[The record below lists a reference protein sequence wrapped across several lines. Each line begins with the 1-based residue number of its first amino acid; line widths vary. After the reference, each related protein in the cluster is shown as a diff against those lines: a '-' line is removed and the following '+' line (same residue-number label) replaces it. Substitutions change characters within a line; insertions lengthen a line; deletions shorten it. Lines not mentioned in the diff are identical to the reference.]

1 MSDLDPKDYLTI
13 PQVAKKLK
21 MPRRSLYRVMER
33 LGMDKV
39 STLIF
44 GRRVIHVTMLAAIKA
59 EHAPMGSDRRHEIAV
74 MYGAMGGETKAINLA
89 RRAKRSRSSS

>member
-1 MSDLDPKDYLTI
+1 MSDLDPKDYLTM
-13 PQVAKKLK
+13 PQVAKRLK

-39 STLIF
+39 STLVF
-44 GRRVIHVTMLAAIKA
+44 GRRVVHVTMLDAIKA

-74 MYGAMGGETKAINLA
+74 MYGGKGGETKAANRA
-89 RRAKRSRSSS
+89 RAAKRSRQSS

>member
-1 MSDLDPKDYLTI
+1 MSDLDPKDYLTM
-13 PQVAKKLK
+13 PQVAKRLK

-39 STLIF
+39 STLVF
-44 GRRVIHVTMLAAIKA
+44 GRRVVHVTMLDAIKA

-74 MYGAMGGETKAINLA
+74 MYGAMGGETKAANRA
-89 RRAKRSRSSS
+89 RKAKRRQSS

>member
-1 MSDLDPKDYLTI
+1 MSDLDPKDYLTM
-13 PQVAKKLK
+13 PQVAKRLK

-39 STLIF
+39 STLVF
-44 GRRVIHVTMLAAIKA
+44 GRRVVHVTMLDAIKA

-74 MYGAMGGETKAINLA
+74 MYGAMGGETKAANRA
-89 RRAKRSRSSS
+89 RKTKRRPSS

>member
-1 MSDLDPKDYLTI
+1 MSDLDPKDYLTM
-13 PQVAKKLK
+13 PQVAKRLK

-39 STLIF
+39 SALIF
-44 GRRVIHVTMLAAIKA
+44 GRRVVHVTMLDAIKA

-74 MYGAMGGETKAINLA
+74 MYGAMGGETKAANRA
-89 RRAKRSRSSS
+89 RAAKRSRSSS